1 MNNGIQKPNIFI
13 IGAAKSATTSIVG
26 HLKFH
31 PEVYIPEKK
40 EPGYYGTFFYKMP
53 REGKGDER
61 ADSRVIKTWDDY
73 LGLYSTDREYQ
84 VRLDASTDNLY
95 HPETAEMIKRDCQDA
110 KIIICLRHPV
120 ERAYSAYN
128 YMVLRG
134 RETLSFEQAIE
145 QDKHRQNYEYIW
157 RYLNG
162 GFYYKAVK
170 HYIDVFG
177 KDNVKIVLFE
187 EFAKNVQNEMNEI
200 FKFVG
205 LEPMSIKADVVFNKS
220 GKIKYPLIYSW
231 VNKLIKGKS
240 LFKKIYRIITPEH
253 KRRVIIEKANSFLV
267 GKKEPMNVDARKKLL
282 NEYKEDIEELSSY
295 LDMDLSHWLR

>member
-1 MNNGIQKPNIFI
+1 MNNRIQKPNVFI

-31 PEVYIPEKK
+31 SEVYIPEKK
-40 EPGYYGTFFYKMP
+40 EPGYYATFFYKMP
-53 REGKGDER
+53 REGNGDER

-73 LGLYSTDREYQ
+73 LDLYSTDREYQ

-95 HPETAEMIKRDCQDA
+95 HPETAEMIKKDCQDA

-145 QDKHRQNYEYIW
+145 QDKYRQNYEYIW

-177 KDNVKIVLFE
+177 KDNVKIVIFE
-187 EFAKNVQNEMNEI
+187 EFTKNIQNEMNEI

-205 LEPMSIKADVVFNKS
+205 LEPMIIKANVVFNKS
-220 GKIKYPLIYSW
+220 GKIKYPLIYFW

-267 GKKEPMNVDARKKLL
+267 GKKEPMNVDTRKKLL
-282 NEYKEDIEELSSY
+282 NEYKEDIEELSNY